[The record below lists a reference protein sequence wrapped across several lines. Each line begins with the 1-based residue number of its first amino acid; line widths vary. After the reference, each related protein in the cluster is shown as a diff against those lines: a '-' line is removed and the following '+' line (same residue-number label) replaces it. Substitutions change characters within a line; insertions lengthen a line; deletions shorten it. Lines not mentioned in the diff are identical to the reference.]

1 MTGVDVGKAD
11 APDAPLVV
19 RLITWLP
26 VGGIERRL
34 VGVLPRLRAKGWRVA
49 VICLRERG
57 ALADDLEREGVPVET
72 VPLKSRLDPGSIQRL
87 ARRLKELK
95 PAIVHSHMYR
105 SNVPGT
111 IAARLAGVRTCFA
124 QVHNVGTWESWR
136 QRWLDASL
144 CRWRAGVVCV
154 SGAVRDDVVRALGIP
169 QQKAPVLYNGI
180 DTGRFAPD
188 EAVRARTRAELR
200 LDDDET
206 MALVPAR
213 LHPQKTP
220 LAVLEAFAR
229 ARTHL
234 HGHALRLMF
243 AGDGPLE
250 GDLRDAVG
258 RAGLGGIVQLLGRR
272 DDMPRLFNAADVVVL
287 SSTKE
292 GFSNAI
298 VEALAS
304 GRPVIAADVGGNRE
318 AIDRPEVGWIHGAGD
333 TAALEAQIVEAM
345 GDREAL
351 AARAPACRARGLC
364 FSIETMIDATDALY
378 REALARTGQG
388 KQRP

>member
-1 MTGVDVGKAD
+1 MNEA
-11 APDAPLVV
+11 AEQPLVV

-34 VGVLPRLRAKGWRVA
+34 VGVLPRLRNNGWRVH

-57 ALADDLEREGVPVET
+57 ALADELEAQGVPVET
-72 VPLKSRLDPGSIQRL
+72 VAMKTRLHPGSIQRL
-87 ARRLKELK
+87 AGRLRELR
-95 PAIVHSHMYR
+95 PAVVHAHMYR

-111 IAARLAGVRTCFA
+111 IAARLAGVPTIFA

-144 CRWRAGVVCV
+144 CRWRAGVICV
-154 SGAVRDDVVRALGIP
+154 SGAVQADVVKALGITRE
-169 QQKAPVLYNGI
+169 KAPVLYNGI
-180 DTGRFAPD
+180 DVARFAPD
-188 EAVRARTRAELR
+188 AGQRAATRRELQ
-200 LDDDET
+200 LDDEEVV
-206 MALVPAR
+206 ALVPAR

-229 ARTHL
+229 AQARMA
-234 HGHALRLMF
+234 GQRARLLF

-250 GDLRDAVG
+250 GDLRDAVSK
-258 RAGLGGIVQLLGRR
+258 AGLGDRVLVLGRR

-287 SSTKE
+287 SSQKE

-298 VEALAS
+298 VEALAC

-318 AIDRPEVGWIHGAGD
+318 AIDRPEVGWIHEAGD
-333 TAALEAQIVEAM
+333 TTALEAQLAEALA
-345 GDREAL
+345 DRAGL
-351 AARAPACRARGLC
+351 AARAEACRARGLC
-364 FSIETMIDATDALY
+364 FGLDAMIDATDALY
-378 REALARTGQG
+378 RKAMARSRAGAPQ
-388 KQRP
+388 

>member
-1 MTGVDVGKAD
+1 MSGPD
-11 APDAPLVV
+11 ANAPLVV

-57 ALADDLEREGVPVET
+57 ALADELEREGVTVET

-87 ARRLKELK
+87 AKRLKELK

-111 IAARLAGVRTCFA
+111 VAARMAGVPTVFA
-124 QVHNVGTWESWR
+124 QVHNVDTWESWR

-144 CRWRAGVVCV
+144 CRWRAGVICV
-154 SGAVRDDVVRALGIP
+154 SGAVQDDVVKSLGIARE
-169 QQKAPVLYNGI
+169 KAPVIHNGI
-180 DTGRFAPD
+180 DVERFAPD
-188 EAVRARTRAELR
+188 AAARRDARAELQ
-200 LDDDET
+200 LADDDVV
-206 MALVPAR
+206 ALVPAR
-213 LHPQKTP
+213 LHSQKSP
-220 LAVLEAFAR
+220 LAVLDAFGKAR
-229 ARTHL
+229 AQL
-234 HGHALRLMF
+234 GGGGARLIY

-250 GDLRDAVG
+250 GDLRDALA
-258 RAGLGGIVQLLGRR
+258 RSGLGDSVRMLGRR

-287 SSTKE
+287 SSQKE

-298 VEALAS
+298 VEALAC

-318 AIDRPEVGWIHGAGD
+318 AIDRPEVGWIHEAGD
-333 TAALEAQIVEAM
+333 GAALEAQLVEAM
-345 GDREAL
+345 RDRAAL
-351 AARAPACRARGLC
+351 AARADACRARGMA
-364 FSIETMIDATDALY
+364 FGIDAMIDATDALY
-378 REALARTGQG
+378 RRAMERAAAPRG
-388 KQRP
+388 RA